1 MSEDGYFGGD
11 DSGDPFV
18 VTPES
23 EVGFP
28 DSEAII
34 GGTALGPER
43 MRYMLSARK
52 GNPDDP
58 PVNVPLG
65 SMPGPDYG
73 NAPGRLAL
81 VQGQVYIAG
90 VIVVAQ
96 LWLITTA
103 LYELLSGNRGAILWF
118 MTLASFILFLITVVV
133 MLWPRRRA
141 QGRA

>member
-1 MSEDGYFGGD
+1 MNNDGIVD
-11 DSGDPFV
+11 EAFV

-23 EVGFP
+23 ESGLGE
-28 DSEAII
+28 SEAVI
-34 GGTALGPER
+34 GGTRLGADR
-43 MRYMLSARK
+43 ARYMLGSHK

-65 SMPGPDYG
+65 SQPGPDYS

-90 VIVVAQ
+90 ALLVAQ

-103 LYELLSGNRGAILWF
+103 LYELLSGNRGAILWW
-118 MTLASFILFLITVVV
+118 MTAASLACFLITVVV
-133 MLWPRRRA
+133 WRLPRRRA
-141 QGRA
+141 QGR